1 MQLPFSKMHGL
12 GNDFI
17 VIDGIHHPVKLNPD
31 VIRRWANRHT
41 GIGFDQLLLI
51 ESSFEPDCDFQY
63 RIFNADGAEVGQCGN
78 GARCFAAYVY
88 AKNLTTSKMIRVQTR
103 DRKLTLHIKDHDLVE
118 VNMGK
123 AKLLPEEIPFAPSSP
138 SPAKN
143 GLYSICINQ
152 LFFEVAVANL
162 GNPHA
167 IVLVKDVDQ
176 TPVTKWGALIEGASS
191 YFPQRTNVGFM
202 QILDRTHIRLRV
214 FERGVGE
221 TLACGSGACTAVV
234 VGHKLGLLAEKV
246 WVALPGGDL
255 FVHIM
260 PSEEILLTGPANFVF
275 EGSITL

>member
-12 GNDFI
+12 GNDFM
-17 VIDGIHHPVKLNPD
+17 VINGIYHPVKLNPE

-51 ESSFEPDCDFQY
+51 ESSCEPDCDFQY
-63 RIFNADGAEVGQCGN
+63 RIFNADGEEVGQCGN
-78 GARCFAAYVY
+78 GARCFAVYVY
-88 AKNLTTSKMIRVQTR
+88 AKLTTNKIIRVQTR
-103 DRKLTLHIKDHDLVE
+103 DRKLTLRIKDHDLVE

-123 AKLLPEEIPFAPSSP
+123 AKFLPEEIPFVSTSP

-152 LFFEVAVANL
+152 LFFEVAIANL

-167 IVLVKDVDQ
+167 ILLVKDVDQ
-176 TPVTKWGALIEGASS
+176 TLVAKWGALIESASS

-202 QILDRTHIRLRV
+202 QILDQTHIRLRV

-221 TLACGSGACTAVV
+221 TLACGSGACAAVV
-234 VGHKLGLLAEKV
+234 VGYKLGFLTEKV
-246 WVALPGGDL
+246 WVALPGGNL
-255 FVHIM
+255 FVHIT